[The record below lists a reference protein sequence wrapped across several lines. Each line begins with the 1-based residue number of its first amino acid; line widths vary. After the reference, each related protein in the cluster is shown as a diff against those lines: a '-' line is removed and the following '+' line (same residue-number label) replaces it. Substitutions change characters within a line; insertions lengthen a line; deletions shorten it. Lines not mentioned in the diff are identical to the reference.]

1 MIIKKSIKYV
11 KIFLMNWAFKVDVE
25 VERAL
30 TKKMQ
35 PCTSISG
42 IIFRGNRQGKLA
54 KYILSRLEI

>member
-1 MIIKKSIKYV
+1 
-11 KIFLMNWAFKVDVE
+11 MNWAFKVDVE